1 YFTHLIVGKTADH
14 LAINATTRH
23 QRAKGLSKA
32 GSLRDTTLNTLGLAV
47 DAINAGTLKVKTAR
61 STKIIVAVECV
72 KNGQKACTADKDGN
86 IGTGNRGK
94 DNYGGKNTG
103 NNNIGKEAG
112 WGGVLNKGNRNWGFN
127 NTGTDVHCNNSKG
140 TWMVSSSLQEVT
152 ASHQEVAASHQEV
165 AASHQE
171 VAASHQEV
179 AASHKARLS

>member
-1 YFTHLIVGKTADH
+1 MGKTADH

-112 WGGVLNKGNRNWGFN
+112 WGGRQAVWTMHASSFIIWMPPHCSLRPVGINVLFTHR
-127 NTGTDVHCNNSKG
+127 CS
-140 TWMVSSSLQEVT
+140 
-152 ASHQEVAASHQEV
+152 
-165 AASHQE
+165 
-171 VAASHQEV
+171 
-179 AASHKARLS
+179 